1 MPEVVVQIKRYPN
14 RRFYDLDTSKYVS
27 QEEIEKVVLEGRRV
41 EIRDSQ
47 TGKEITR
54 SVLTR
59 IIMERQPEKMLLFP
73 PEMLHFILRANE
85 VSTGF
90 LRDYFQHSLTYL
102 DYLSRHSSA
111 AATFAKPMHWVKAWL
126 DSMTSLPSN
135 RKDSRVDGGE
145 TDEDTGEV
153 TEEVIDGDTEE
164 GEDKALKAL
173 RLAKRIEQLEERIEQ
188 LEKPG
193 K

>member
-111 AATFAKPMHWVKAWL
+111 AAKLAKPMHWVKAWL

-145 TDEDTGEV
+145 TGEDTGEV

-193 K
+193 D